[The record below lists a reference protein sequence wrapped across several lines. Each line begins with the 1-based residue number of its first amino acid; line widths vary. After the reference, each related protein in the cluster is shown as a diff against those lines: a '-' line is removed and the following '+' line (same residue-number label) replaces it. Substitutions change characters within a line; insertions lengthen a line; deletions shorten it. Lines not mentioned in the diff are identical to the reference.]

1 MGSDVT
7 HLEIQTGSG
16 KRYIDNVLDG
26 TAREVKS
33 GNVTWS
39 AYKEQVLKD
48 IDIIER
54 KLGGI
59 NKVEWHCF
67 GEVDNSFIQNVSSE
81 LKKIGIN
88 EFNFVIIK
96 Y

>member
-1 MGSDVT
+1 MKKADIDVTEAKFQELMGSDVT

-33 GNVTWS
+33 GNVTWG

-48 IDIIER
+48 I
-54 KLGGI
+54 
-59 NKVEWHCF
+59 
-67 GEVDNSFIQNVSSE
+67 Q
-81 LKKIGIN
+81 
-88 EFNFVIIK
+88 IIK
-96 Y
+96 AVAKYPNVYL